1 MLGAIAG
8 DIIGSIYEAAPIKTK
23 KFPLFGA
30 GVRFTDDTVCTVAI
44 ADALL
49 SGGDFAAYLRDYVR
63 RYPGRG
69 YGAMFARWASTPG
82 MPAYGSWG
90 NGAAMRVSA
99 IAWLA
104 ADEADALATAARS
117 AAVSHDH
124 PDAIAGAQATVLA
137 AWLARHGVP
146 PAEIREAIAG
156 RFGYD
161 LSQSVD
167 QIRAWYAFDVSCST
181 VPPAIVCA
189 PEASDL
195 EDAIRNA
202 VSLGGDSDTLAGIA
216 GGIAEA
222 LHVLPPAIAEE
233 ARRHLDDG
241 LLRVVDRFYREV
253 DRRHFPRHA

>member
-23 KFPLFGA
+23 RFPLFGA
-30 GVRFTDDTVCTVAI
+30 GVAFTDDTVCTVAI
-44 ADALL
+44 ADALM
-49 SGGDFAAYLRDYVR
+49 SGGDPAHYLRTYVR

-69 YGAMFARWASTPG
+69 YGGMFVRWAHESD

-99 IAWLA
+99 IAHLA
-104 ADEADALATAARS
+104 ADEAEALTTAARS
-117 AAVSHDH
+117 AELSHDH

-137 AWLARHGVP
+137 AWLARRGAA
-146 PAEIREAIAG
+146 PALIRSEIAA

-161 LSQSVD
+161 LNQSVD
-167 QIRAWYAFDVSCST
+167 QIRAWYAFDISCKGT

-189 PEASDL
+189 LEADGY

-202 VSLGGDSDTLAGIA
+202 ISLGGDADTLACIT

-222 LHVLPPAIAEE
+222 LQGLPAEIAEQ
-233 ARRHLDDG
+233 ARGYLDAG
-241 LLRVVDRFYREV
+241 LLRVVERFYQTIGRG
-253 DRRHFPRHA
+253 A